1 MKKLILSI
9 VALSFLFTLVGC
21 GTGKVANESPISPE
35 APIAGSLP
43 EQKYVDAG
51 NLSQIENFHSKVER
65 KIIKNANLELEVKDT
80 DETYN
85 SIIVKVSEIGGYV
98 ANSSKID
105 TGKRPKMY
113 IEARVPSSKLTDFL
127 SFIENLG
134 KVKNLTTNTEEITSD
149 YYDVKARL
157 QNALNQKNKLSEIMT
172 KAKTVDEI
180 LKVQKEIDLVQERIE
195 QLQGQLKLWDNLV
208 DFSTVR
214 INITQDPRASAAQEG
229 AKLNP
234 FSFVEWWN
242 YIKNGFIGVLNFLI
256 IFFQWI
262 ITILIAAVI
271 PIIIIF
277 LLIKLFRKQK
287 KFK

>member
-21 GTGKVANESPISPE
+21 GTGRVTNESPMSPE
-35 APIAGSLP
+35 APSAGSLP
-43 EQKYVDAG
+43 EKKYVDAG
-51 NLSQIENFHSKVER
+51 NLSQIGNSRSNVER
-65 KIIKNANLELEVKDT
+65 KIIKNANLELEVKDS
-80 DETYN
+80 DKTYN
-85 SIIVKVSEIGGYV
+85 LIIESVSEIGGYV

-105 TGKRPKMY
+105 TGKRPKMD
-113 IEARVPSSKLTDFL
+113 IEARVPSNKLTDFL
-127 SFIENLG
+127 SFIESLG
-134 KVKNLTTNTEEITSD
+134 KVKNLTTTTEEITSD
-149 YYDVKARL
+149 YYDIKARL
-157 QNALNQKNKLSEIMT
+157 QNALNQKNALLEIMN

-195 QLQGQLKLWDNLV
+195 QFQGQLKLWDNLV

-214 INITQDPRASAAQEG
+214 IDITQDPKASAAQEG

-234 FSFVEWWN
+234 FSFGEWWN
-242 YIKNGFIGVLNFLI
+242 YIKNGFILVLNFLI
-256 IFFQWI
+256 VLFQWI
-262 ITILIAAVI
+262 VIILISAAI
-271 PIIIIF
+271 LIIIIF